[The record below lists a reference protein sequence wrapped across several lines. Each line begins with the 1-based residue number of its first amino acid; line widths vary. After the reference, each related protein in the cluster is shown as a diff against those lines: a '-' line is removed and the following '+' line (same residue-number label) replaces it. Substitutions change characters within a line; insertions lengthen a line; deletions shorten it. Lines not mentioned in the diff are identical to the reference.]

1 MASLLMRLRRVVSQK
16 ALTDGWSCFCPLD
29 LFGWPSGL
37 AEVGDDEAPADAP
50 PTAPISAELPGD
62 SAPLPAADAVP
73 LLVPAEALSWW
84 PGPVCEAD
92 DAADAAEAL
101 EPLRFSVPAVL
112 LAFKKRKSIA
122 LFNLN
127 GTLNVTKVIDSRS
140 SFALSSCFAHTHQST
155 PKSNSTNID
164 DTTKR
169 TQRLRKH

>member
-1 MASLLMRLRRVVSQK
+1 MASLLMRLRRVESQK

-140 SFALSSCFAHTHQST
+140 SFALSSCFAHTHTNRHQNRIQQTST
-155 PKSNSTNID
+155 TP
-164 DTTKR
+164 
-169 TQRLRKH
+169 RKGRND